1 MTYIQIKNIFKS
13 YGNKRVLSD
22 LSFEIEKGDIFG
34 LIGPNGAGKST
45 LIDIM
50 TGLNKCDSGDIF
62 VDGLSIKKDMVEIKK
77 KLGVVPQ
84 DLALVEQISARENLM
99 YFGALYGLSGR
110 LLKERVEEALVLT
123 GLKDRGKE
131 KVKKFSGGMK
141 RRLNIGAA
149 ILHKPE
155 ILILDEPTVGVDP
168 QSRNYIFD
176 FLKKMNKEG
185 TTILYISHYME
196 EIEALCNQV
205 LLMYLGLEVASG
217 SQSEIKAMVSQNS
230 KIRVTFDRF
239 PNDLLEN
246 IRDKIRGL
254 ESFEKKDNRLILNVS
269 SRDFSMMK
277 LIKEIEKTDSII
289 KSISVDELSLE
300 DCFIKL
306 TGKTLRD

>member
-1 MTYIQIKNIFKS
+1 
-13 YGNKRVLSD
+13 
-22 LSFEIEKGDIFG
+22 
-34 LIGPNGAGKST
+34 
-45 LIDIM
+45 
-50 TGLNKCDSGDIF
+50 
-62 VDGLSIKKDMVEIKK
+62 
-77 KLGVVPQ
+77 
-84 DLALVEQISARENLM
+84 
-99 YFGALYGLSGR
+99 
-110 LLKERVEEALVLT
+110 
-123 GLKDRGKE
+123 
-131 KVKKFSGGMK
+131 
-141 RRLNIGAA
+141 
-149 ILHKPE
+149 
-155 ILILDEPTVGVDP
+155 
-168 QSRNYIFD
+168 
-176 FLKKMNKEG
+176 MNKEG

-205 LLMYLGLEVASG
+205 LLMDLGLEVASG

-277 LIKEIEKTDSII
+277 LIQEIEKTDSII